1 MAKKAPPKGKRW
13 TPKGKPG
20 PNPPKGGKK
29 K

>member
-13 TPKGKPG
+13 TAKGKPG
-20 PNPPKGGKK
+20 PNAPKGGKK